1 MCRDS
6 NLDENICMLRPL
18 FLVLFVCVCS
28 SVCLAQNIQQQL
40 DTLLR
45 AYNFNGTVLVAHD
58 NRILLEKGYGY
69 SNLASHQLNDTNTVF
84 QIASVTKTFT
94 SSLILK
100 LVEQKLLSL
109 QDKLSKFYPVFP
121 KADSITIEN
130 LLTHTSGIPDYTGG
144 NFLDSAGDKPA
155 SEATMLSLFKD
166 KPFDFSPGTGW
177 SYSNSAYS
185 LLGYIVP
192 KVTGLTYEQAIRKYI
207 FTPLQMD
214 HSGFDFTHLQKAE
227 KAIGYAPD
235 STAAR
240 IIDSSV
246 CFAAGA
252 VYSTV
257 TDMYKWHEALQHHT
271 FIRNGLLERAYTP
284 FKNNYGYGWIID
296 SVYGQKM
303 VSHSGGIWGFRSN
316 FARIVADD
324 VCIILLSNTETL
336 ARDPITRKILAV
348 LYHQPYTL
356 PVKRTPVKLSE
367 AVLKRYEGA
376 YNLKEKNLKITV
388 KLENRELAAYPE
400 RGPRS
405 VLLALDEQH
414 FYLKGEDDFRVD
426 FEVDEKGHVLEMVIN
441 NDGRMGR
448 AVKVE

>member
-1 MCRDS
+1 
-6 NLDENICMLRPL
+6 MLRPL
-18 FLVLFVCVCS
+18 FLFLFACVCS
-28 SVCLAQNIQQQL
+28 TVCLAQNIQQQL

-45 AYNFNGTVLVAHD
+45 AYNFNGTILVAQD

-69 SNLASHQLNDTNTVF
+69 SNLATHQLNDTNTVF

-100 LVEQKLLSL
+100 LVEQKQLSL
-109 QDKLSKFYPVFP
+109 QDKLSKFYPDFP

-155 SEATMLSLFKD
+155 SEATMLALFKD

-207 FTPLQMD
+207 FTPLHMD
-214 HSGFDFTHLQKAE
+214 HSGFDFTHLQSAE
-227 KAIGYAPD
+227 KAVGYATD

-257 TDMYKWHEALQHHT
+257 GDMYKWHEGLQHHT
-271 FIRNGLLERAYTP
+271 FIRNGLLEQAYTP
-284 FKNNYGYGWIID
+284 FKNNYGYGWIVD
-296 SVYGQKM
+296 SVYGRKM

-316 FARIVADD
+316 FVRIVADD
-324 VCIILLSNTETL
+324 VCIVLLTNTETS
-336 ARDPITRKILAV
+336 ARDHITHKILAV

-356 PVKRTPVKLSE
+356 PLKRTPVKLSE
-367 AVLKRYEGA
+367 AVLQRYIGT
-376 YNLKEKNLKITV
+376 YNLTEKNLKIAV
-388 KLENRELAAYPE
+388 KLENGELAAYPE
-400 RGPRS
+400 RGPWS

-426 FEVDEKGHVLEMVIN
+426 FEVDGKGEVKEMVIN
-441 NDGRMGR
+441 NDGRIGT
-448 AVKVE
+448 AEKVE

>member
-1 MCRDS
+1 
-6 NLDENICMLRPL
+6 MLRPL
-18 FLVLFVCVCS
+18 FLVLFACVCS
-28 SVCLAQNIQQQL
+28 TVCLAQNIQQQL

-45 AYNFNGTVLVAHD
+45 AYNFNGTILVAQD

-69 SNLASHQLNDTNTVF
+69 SNLATHQLNDTNTVF

-109 QDKLSKFYPVFP
+109 QDKLSKFYPDFP
-121 KADSITIEN
+121 KADSITIKN

-155 SEATMLSLFKD
+155 SEATMLALFKD

-192 KVTGLTYEQAIRKYI
+192 MVTGLTYEQAIRKYI
-207 FTPLQMD
+207 FTPLHMD
-214 HSGFDFTHLQKAE
+214 HSGFDFTHLQSAE
-227 KAIGYAPD
+227 KAVGYAPD

-257 TDMYKWHEALQHHT
+257 GDMYKWHEGLQHHT
-271 FIRNGLLERAYTP
+271 FIRNGLLEQAYTP
-284 FKNNYGYGWIID
+284 FKNNYGYGWIVD
-296 SVYGQKM
+296 SVYGRKM

-316 FARIVADD
+316 FVRIVADD
-324 VCIILLSNTETL
+324 VCIVLLTNTET
-336 ARDPITRKILAV
+336 AVRDHITHKILAV

-367 AVLKRYEGA
+367 AVLQRYVGA

-388 KLENRELAAYPE
+388 KLENGELAAYPE

-405 VLLALDEQH
+405 VLSALDEQH
-414 FYLKGEDDFRVD
+414 FFLSNEDDFRVD
-426 FEVDEKGHVLEMVIN
+426 FEVDGKGEVKAMVIN
-441 NDGRMGR
+441 NDGRIGR
-448 AVKVE
+448 AEKVE